1 MTPKSSVQIRVNPDT
16 PQENKNIPQAPATP
30 EMQTER
36 AQLSAQNEA
45 QKEQTRSNISSEI
58 ENLPKQLESEQDA
71 QKKFELQRTIT
82 RLEAFSGI
90 QE

>member
-16 PQENKNIPQAPATP
+16 HQENKNIPQAPEIQA
-30 EMQTER
+30 ER

-45 QKEQTRSNISSEI
+45 QKEQTRANISSEI
-58 ENLPKQLESEQDA
+58 ENLRKQLESEQDA
-71 QKKFELQRTIT
+71 QKKFKLQRTIT